1 MKKGRN
7 DTAQWQYCLDISPNW
22 CVTNN
27 TNTCALQLCFLHRCY
42 HSHKVNCH
50 DHCQHSGLQPNPLS
64 CVKAQFWTTPKL
76 PNINQRLYVQTIK
89 FPSNTT
95 VLTAL
100 STQQSS
106 PKNFVEL
113 KNPYNTSSAPYL
125 TASYPCDIPQPLRP
139 GWNMQL
145 GRISKLS

>member
-27 TNTCALQLCFLHRCY
+27 TNTYALQLCFLHRCY

-76 PNINQRLYVQTIK
+76 PNINQRLYVQTNK

-106 PKNFVEL
+106 PKNCRTVKSLQHFLCSIPYCLLPLWYTTTFKARL
-113 KNPYNTSSAPYL
+113 KHAV
-125 TASYPCDIPQPLRP
+125 R
-139 GWNMQL
+139 
-145 GRISKLS
+145 